1 MREIKFRAI
10 PLFGESFVF
19 GSLIIE
25 PNERGEDT
33 YIIRRYENGRVCY
46 FEVKKET
53 IGQYTGLKIKDI
65 EVYEGDIIKAR
76 KDYCYKVVFENGSF
90 VLYHTNKYA
99 GKENI
104 RWGLLGRF
112 FDVDMKDILKEC
124 KVISNIYENP
134 ELLKGEI

>member
-1 MREIKFRAI
+1 MREIKVRIWDTHHNYMMNDINLHRGLTLNEA
-10 PLFGESFVF
+10 LESNEDF
-19 GSLIIE
+19 IIL
-25 PNERGEDT
+25 
-33 YIIRRYENGRVCY
+33 
-46 FEVKKET
+46 
-53 IGQYTGLKIKDI
+53 QYTGLKIKDI

-124 KVISNIYENP
+124 KVIGNIYEHSH
-134 ELLKGEI
+134 LLDNN